1 MIVFNFD
8 VLARPGE
15 SLSLRQPDPDG
26 RSVWSMMFEK
36 YTGRICVVSTTEYP
50 RLQFED
56 WLKRE
61 RFKASLYE
69 FIDHTDPFLQAE
81 KIQTI
86 GSAFGRID
94 WYVDNHPK
102 VCAETLKLGIPTL
115 VVASPYIG
123 LPEWDTLNRVKGWDS
138 LVDEMDSQALK
149 SAKKTWREV

>member
-1 MIVFNFD
+1 VELVKIDQGANFTQQITPVGLPLLTAIFTKMFKPTPTSGQTKSG
-8 VLARPGE
+8 VL
-15 SLSLRQPDPDG
+15 
-26 RSVWSMMFEK
+26 
-36 YTGRICVVSTTEYP
+36 P
-50 RLQFED
+50 RYFVQDKLTNKVAE
-56 WLKRE
+56 
-61 RFKASLYE
+61 
-69 FIDHTDPFLQAE
+69 TDKQSYDQAE